1 MINLNQETTLI
12 FVICYSI
19 CTILIYKF
27 LKFKAKI
34 KNMEFIDAICTDK
47 TLRTTYQKN
56 IRMYFYSYKYNEED
70 FQTSDST
77 RLNIPGFNPQINK
90 VFKIYIDP
98 KNPQN
103 CVTPLEIYYSKIY
116 IITAVILLFLPF
128 LLII

>member
-19 CTILIYKF
+19 FVILIYKF

-34 KNMEFIDAICTDK
+34 KNMEIIDAICTDK

-90 VFKIYIDP
+90 AFKIYIDP

-103 CVTPLEIYYSKIY
+103 YVTPLEIYYSKIY